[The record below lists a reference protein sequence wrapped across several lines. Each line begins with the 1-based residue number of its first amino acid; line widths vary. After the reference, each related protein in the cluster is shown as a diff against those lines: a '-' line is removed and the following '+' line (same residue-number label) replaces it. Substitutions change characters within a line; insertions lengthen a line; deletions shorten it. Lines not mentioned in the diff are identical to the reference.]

1 MSSTELASR
10 PGRTSR
16 VRIDVIVGV
25 GLLAIATMGHLAWAA
40 GESVLVALAGR

>member
-1 MSSTELASR
+1 MSSTELTSR

-16 VRIDVIVGV
+16 VRVDVIVGI
-25 GLLAIATMGHLAWAA
+25 GLLAVATTGHLVWAA